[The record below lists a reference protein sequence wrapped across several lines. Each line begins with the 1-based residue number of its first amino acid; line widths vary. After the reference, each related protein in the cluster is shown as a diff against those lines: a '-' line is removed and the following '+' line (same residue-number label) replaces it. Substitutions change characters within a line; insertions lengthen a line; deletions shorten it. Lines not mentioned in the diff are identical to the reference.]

1 MDRRTRN
8 LFALAL
14 VVVIALTG
22 GAALI
27 LGGGGPPPG
36 ATASPPAGT
45 AEVVGVIV
53 AVDARGLDD
62 VRGFT
67 LRREGGEQLDF
78 SLADLENGTEF
89 PPGHLAEHQATAE
102 LVRVWYRDA
111 GDERMAIRLEDAVP

>member
-1 MDRRTRN
+1 VDRRTRN

-27 LGGGGPPPG
+27 LGGGPPPG
-36 ATASPPAGT
+36 ATPSPPAGT

-67 LRREGGEQLDF
+67 LRREGGEQLEF

-102 LVRVWYRDA
+102 PVRVWYRDA
-111 GDERMAIRLEDAVP
+111 GDERLAIRLEDAVP

>member
-1 MDRRTRN
+1 VDRRTRN
-8 LFALAL
+8 LFAVAL

-22 GAALI
+22 GVALI
-27 LGGGGPPPG
+27 LGGDPPPG
-36 ATASPPAGT
+36 AIASPPSGT
-45 AEVVGVIV
+45 AVVVGVIV

-67 LRREGGEQLDF
+67 LRREGGEQLEF

-102 LVRVWYRDA
+102 PVRVWYRDA
-111 GDERMAIRLEDAVP
+111 GDERLAIRLEDATP

>member
-1 MDRRTRN
+1 M
-8 LFALAL
+8 L

-27 LGGGGPPPG
+27 LGGGSPG
-36 ATASPPAGT
+36 SIASPPPQT
-45 AEVVGVIV
+45 TEVVGVIV

-67 LRREGGEQLDF
+67 LRREGGEQLEF
-78 SLADLENGTEF
+78 SLAALENATQF

-102 LVRVWYRDA
+102 PVRVWYREE
-111 GDERMAIRLEDAVP
+111 GGVHQAIRLEDAAP